1 MEASSK
7 QIKSHFRRIWA
18 KSLVKIW
25 VKKYQKIYKGTFV
38 EVCSSNGRES
48 VTKSIGIACHIFQE
62 DICMIHVD
70 KLQF

>member
-1 MEASSK
+1 M
-7 QIKSHFRRIWA
+7 
-18 KSLVKIW
+18 
-25 VKKYQKIYKGTFV
+25 

-48 VTKSIGIACHIFQE
+48 AIKSIGIGCHIFQE